1 MPALTVADVKHAM
14 PSDDGALTSISFTT
28 KYVGDLDVTMPSA
41 CIDRLIAMLQD
52 ARGRLRPAASPA
64 PNRSSEPAAVTPQ
77 PPPVAP
83 PKPTPEPETPLQPN
97 QVRVTVPK
105 TWAITTDNQQRGLVI
120 VVFDH
125 QAETRAGYALSPD
138 AARKMSGLRLAKN
151 AEAVLSEQERCAG

>member
-1 MPALTVADVKHAM
+1 MPALTVSEVKDATV
-14 PSDDGALTSISFTT
+14 SEDGALTSVTFVT

-52 ARGRLRPAASPA
+52 AKGRLQPEAAQ
-64 PNRSSEPAAVTPQ
+64 R
-77 PPPVAP
+77 
-83 PKPTPEPETPLQPN
+83 PKPSPERQTPLQPN

-138 AARKMSGLRLAKN
+138 AARKMSVALAKN
-151 AEAVLSEQERCAG
+151 AEAVLSNRNDAQGDNKGIPSNGVKPPSAKS